1 MQSNHFL
8 KKYCLGA
15 PDVLEGLTG
24 HRVGKKT
31 DEITWMA
38 RFEGHTDLTVSLEA
52 SNPRTMAG
60 TGIDDDEWTPRLIDF
75 NSGRWNDAREYVIHW
90 LIKPPAVDYKLDLII
105 EHMRRRLG
113 EMLAILVAAL
123 VHDVPK
129 QNATLR
135 GIDAILDR
143 GAEHAQRRAVEFIG
157 LR

>member
-8 KKYCLGA
+8 KKYRLGT
-15 PDVLEGLTG
+15 PDVLESLTR

-60 TGIDDDEWTPRLIDF
+60 TGIDDNEWAPRLIDL
-75 NSGRWNDAREYVIHW
+75 NSGRWNDAREYVIHR
-90 LIKPPAVDYKLDLII
+90 LIKPPAVDYKLDLVV
-105 EHMRRRLG
+105 EHMRRCLG

-123 VHDVPK
+123 AHDVPK
-129 QNATLR
+129 
-135 GIDAILDR
+135 
-143 GAEHAQRRAVEFIG
+143 
-157 LR
+157 